1 MQLYFIILYSRLLF
15 HRIKEVLKR
24 ENEERQRELR
34 DLEAFVKKENA
45 ERKAAEDQ
53 IQGVLNAENE
63 KRMKEAAALKE
74 KMEREKKEMQVHYS
88 IVISPFLVRYYS
100 TSYQTYL
107 KSGYFVLYFSG
118 LSRAGCQGDEGQ
130 NGHRE

>member
-1 MQLYFIILYSRLLF
+1 M
-15 HRIKEVLKR
+15 KR

-45 ERKAAEDQ
+45 ERKAAEEQ

-74 KMEREKKEMQVHYS
+74 KMEREKKEMQVS
-88 IVISPFLVRYYS
+88 ILLIINLAN
-100 TSYQTYL
+100 
-107 KSGYFVLYFSG
+107 FVLILYNCDLLLNLFSC
-118 LSRAGCQGDEGQ
+118 LLC
-130 NGHRE
+130 

>member
-1 MQLYFIILYSRLLF
+1 MKELGDQLVQDTNRWAYYEYSISLDVINENYSKIELYFVILHSRLLF
-15 HRIKEVLKR
+15 RRIKEVLKR

-74 KMEREKKEMQVHYS
+74 KMEREKKEMQVR
-88 IVISPFLVRYYS
+88 ILF
-100 TSYQTYL
+100 
-107 KSGYFVLYFSG
+107 
-118 LSRAGCQGDEGQ
+118 
-130 NGHRE
+130 

>member
-1 MQLYFIILYSRLLF
+1 MKIYLDFFTLSIIYTHGF

-74 KMEREKKEMQVHYS
+74 KMERERKEMQVC
-88 IVISPFLVRYYS
+88 ILAWLV
-100 TSYQTYL
+100 
-107 KSGYFVLYFSG
+107 GPG
-118 LSRAGCQGDEGQ
+118 
-130 NGHRE
+130 

>member
-1 MQLYFIILYSRLLF
+1 M
-15 HRIKEVLKR
+15 LKR

-45 ERKAAEDQ
+45 ERKAAEEK

-74 KMEREKKEMQVHYS
+74 KMEKEKQEMQVIFIRFINMLSFKQNYIPSKS
-88 IVISPFLVRYYS
+88 I
-100 TSYQTYL
+100 
-107 KSGYFVLYFSG
+107 
-118 LSRAGCQGDEGQ
+118 LSRIL
-130 NGHRE
+130 RISFLYS

>member
-1 MQLYFIILYSRLLF
+1 M
-15 HRIKEVLKR
+15 LKR

-45 ERKAAEDQ
+45 ERKAAEEK

-74 KMEREKKEMQVHYS
+74 KMEKEKQEMQVIFIRFIIMLS
-88 IVISPFLVRYYS
+88 F
-100 TSYQTYL
+100 
-107 KSGYFVLYFSG
+107 KSKKTFILLPSQ
-118 LSRAGCQGDEGQ
+118 L
-130 NGHRE
+130 